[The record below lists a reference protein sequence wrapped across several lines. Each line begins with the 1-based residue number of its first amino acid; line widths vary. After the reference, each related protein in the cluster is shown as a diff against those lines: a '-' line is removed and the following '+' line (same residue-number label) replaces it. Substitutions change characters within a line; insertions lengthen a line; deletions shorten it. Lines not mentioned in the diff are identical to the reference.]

1 VVSFSVTPANGAG
14 NIIPAGTT
22 YSWLLLQ
29 RVELLVGRRN
39 KPATISGPLTNPTNV
54 VQTATYTVIPS
65 ANGCAGL
72 PFDVVV
78 SVNQNLTL
86 TQLQALPLCWN
97 IEYSNRFYRK
107 CPWHD
112 L

>member
-1 VVSFSVTPANGAG
+1 
-14 NIIPAGTT
+14 
-22 YSWLLLQ
+22 
-29 RVELLVGRRN
+29 VELLVGRRN
-39 KPATISGPLTNPTNV
+39 KLGNNFWSLTNPTNV

-78 SVNQNLTL
+78 SVNPKPDVNAT
-86 TQLQALPLCWN
+86 TSVALVL
-97 IEYSNRFYRK
+97 EYRV
-107 CPWHD
+107 